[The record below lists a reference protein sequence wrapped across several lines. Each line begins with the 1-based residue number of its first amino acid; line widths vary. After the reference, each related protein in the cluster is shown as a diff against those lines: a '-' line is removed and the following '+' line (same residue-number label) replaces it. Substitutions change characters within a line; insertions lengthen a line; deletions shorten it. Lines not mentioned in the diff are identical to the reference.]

1 MFSTFDY
8 RSSKPNRM
16 KPIGSLLFI
25 LGAVASIFGL
35 IGRVPILLS
44 WINGWGEST
53 AWVIKI
59 GFMILGAALYMM
71 GARKKADQN
80 DAE

>member
-1 MFSTFDY
+1 
-8 RSSKPNRM
+8 M
-16 KPIGSLLFI
+16 KSIGSLLFI
-25 LGAVASIFGL
+25 LGAAASIFGL
-35 IGRVPILLS
+35 MGRVPIVLG
-44 WINGWGEST
+44 WINQWGENT

-59 GFMILGAALYMM
+59 GFMILGAALFMM

>member
-1 MFSTFDY
+1 
-8 RSSKPNRM
+8 M

-25 LGAVASIFGL
+25 LGAAASILGL
-35 IGRVPILLS
+35 MGYVPVVLS
-44 WINGWGEST
+44 WINQWGENT

-80 DAE
+80 SAE

>member
-1 MFSTFDY
+1 M
-8 RSSKPNRM
+8 RS
-16 KPIGSLLFI
+16 IGSLLFI
-25 LGAVASIFGL
+25 LGAAASILGL
-35 IGRVPILLS
+35 MGYVPVVLS
-44 WINGWGEST
+44 WINQWGENT

-80 DAE
+80 SAE

>member
-1 MFSTFDY
+1 
-8 RSSKPNRM
+8 M

-25 LGAVASIFGL
+25 LGAAASILGL
-35 IGRVPILLS
+35 MGYVPIVLS
-44 WINGWGEST
+44 WINTWGEKT

-59 GFMILGAALYMM
+59 GFMILGAALYIM

-80 DAE
+80 SGE

>member
-1 MFSTFDY
+1 
-8 RSSKPNRM
+8 M

-25 LGAVASIFGL
+25 LGAAASILGL
-35 IGRVPILLS
+35 MGYVPIVLG
-44 WINGWGEST
+44 WINQWGENT

-71 GARKKADQN
+71 GTRKKADQ
-80 DAE
+80 DSAD

>member
-1 MFSTFDY
+1 
-8 RSSKPNRM
+8 M
-16 KPIGSLLFI
+16 KSIGSLLFI
-25 LGAVASIFGL
+25 LGAAASIFGL
-35 IGRVPILLS
+35 MDRDLIVLG
-44 WINGWGEST
+44 WINQWGQNT

-59 GFMILGAALYMM
+59 GFMILGAALFMM